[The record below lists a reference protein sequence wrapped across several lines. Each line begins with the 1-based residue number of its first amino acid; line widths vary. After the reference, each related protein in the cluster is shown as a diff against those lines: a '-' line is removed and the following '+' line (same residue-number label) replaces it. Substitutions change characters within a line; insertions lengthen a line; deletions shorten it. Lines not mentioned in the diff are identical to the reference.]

1 MRDVELQQDLQRYA
15 AQFTETVTEAMVEL
29 ERSPDRRISDEALR
43 RNVAYA
49 SAAIDIAIGPFP
61 EVNLLD
67 MIVFVR
73 LSRSAA
79 DRYWVPEVYGADAG
93 TRLVDAFQR
102 VEQEL
107 WRIADRA
114 LDGER
119 KNDVLSLADDWL
131 ADNPGHV
138 RVEGVRLTD
147 FSAMA
152 GEAARGRADRA
163 RGLLSSVRSA
173 TQSADQALLLA
184 EQAMFLAHR
193 IPFLVRMQARI
204 AAREIVSDAVD
215 RLLLGR
221 DAPLFVL
228 GRRIAARVKR
238 GTERLR
244 LHGQHARKD
253 VSME

>member
-15 AQFTETVTEAMVEL
+15 AQFTETVTQAMEEL

-49 SAAIDIAIGPFP
+49 SAAIDIATGPFP

-67 MIVFVR
+67 MIVFVH

-79 DRYWVPEVYGADAG
+79 DRYWVPDVYGAEAG

-107 WRIADRA
+107 WRIADKA

-131 ADNPGHV
+131 TDNPGQV
-138 RVEGVRLTD
+138 RVEGIRLTD
-147 FSAMA
+147 FSALA
-152 GEAARGRADRA
+152 GEAARARAERA

-193 IPFLVRMQARI
+193 IPFLVRMHARI

-215 RLLLGR
+215 RLLLGP

-228 GRRIAARVKR
+228 GRRIAERVKR
-238 GTERLR
+238 GTGL
-244 LHGQHARKD
+244 LHGHHAR
-253 VSME
+253 

>member
-15 AQFTETVTEAMVEL
+15 AQFAETVTQAMEEL
-29 ERSPDRRISDEALR
+29 ERSPDQRISDEALR
-43 RNVAYA
+43 RNLAYA
-49 SAAIDIAIGPFP
+49 SAAIDIATGPFP

-79 DRYWVPEVYGADAG
+79 DRYWVPEVYGEAG

-107 WRIADRA
+107 WRIADKV
-114 LDGER
+114 LDGDR

-131 ADNPGHV
+131 ADNPGQV

-147 FSAMA
+147 FSVLA

-193 IPFLVRMQARI
+193 IPFLVRLHARV

-244 LHGQHARKD
+244 VLAQHAASSATR
-253 VSME
+253 